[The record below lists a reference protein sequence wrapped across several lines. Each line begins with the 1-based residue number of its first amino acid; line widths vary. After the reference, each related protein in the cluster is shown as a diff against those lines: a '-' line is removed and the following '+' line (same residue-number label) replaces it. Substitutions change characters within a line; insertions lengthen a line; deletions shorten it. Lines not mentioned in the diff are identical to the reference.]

1 MARSLDAMSQTWGK
15 TSIFKLEPEVID
27 KEIKT
32 ANSKALKLNGR
43 FVSMK
48 LYPVKAKGQQ
58 VEGPFLVLES
68 LNNTIKEYQKNLP
81 LIRVFSNQGMKERH
95 WKEI

>member
-1 MARSLDAMSQTWGK
+1 MTRALDSMHQNWSK

-27 KEIKT
+27 KEIKAMNT
-32 ANSKALKLNGR
+32 KASKLNGR
-43 FVSMK
+43 FTSMK

-58 VEGPFLVLES
+58 PEGPFNVLDN
-68 LNNTIKEYQKNLP
+68 LGTIIKEYIKNLP

-95 WKEI
+95 WK